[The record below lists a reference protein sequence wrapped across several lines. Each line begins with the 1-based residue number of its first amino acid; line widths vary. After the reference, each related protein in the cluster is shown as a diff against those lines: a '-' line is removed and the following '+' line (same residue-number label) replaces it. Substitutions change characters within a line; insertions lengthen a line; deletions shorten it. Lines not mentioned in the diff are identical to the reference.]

1 MKTREEIQSEIA
13 GLRSMIEAANSEIE
27 AANSE
32 IEDLERDINYAY
44 DKKAELEAE
53 LASLDQSEGEDE

>member
-1 MKTREEIQSEIA
+1 MKTREELQSEID
-13 GLRSMIEAANSEIE
+13 GLRSMIE

-53 LASLDQSEGEDE
+53 LSSLDESEGEDE

>member
-1 MKTREEIQSEIA
+1 MRTREEIQAEIS
-13 GLRSMIEAANSEIE
+13 GLRSMIE

-44 DKKAELEAE
+44 DKKVELEAE
-53 LASLDQSEGEDE
+53 LAEMEVEAGGNE

>member
-13 GLRSMIEAANSEIE
+13 GLRSMIE

>member
-1 MKTREEIQSEIA
+1 MRTREEIQSDID
-13 GLRSMIEAANSEIE
+13 GLRGMIES
-27 AANSE
+27 ANSE

-53 LASLDQSEGEDE
+53 LAELDTEAGEDE